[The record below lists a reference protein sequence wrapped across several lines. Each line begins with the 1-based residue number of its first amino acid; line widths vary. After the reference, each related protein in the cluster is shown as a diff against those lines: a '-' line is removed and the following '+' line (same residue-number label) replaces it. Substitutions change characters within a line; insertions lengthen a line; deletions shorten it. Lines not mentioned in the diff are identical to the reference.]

1 MSVSQL
7 PNPDS
12 EECAPFRAGLRVSG
26 RECLGQDGVR
36 FRYLSVQDGA
46 GEEEEEEESDGEEEG
61 GAKKVGK
68 C

>member
-1 MSVSQL
+1 MSASQL

-12 EECAPFRAGLRVSG
+12 EECSPFRAGLRVSG

-46 GEEEEEEESDGEEEG
+46 GEEEEESDGEEEG